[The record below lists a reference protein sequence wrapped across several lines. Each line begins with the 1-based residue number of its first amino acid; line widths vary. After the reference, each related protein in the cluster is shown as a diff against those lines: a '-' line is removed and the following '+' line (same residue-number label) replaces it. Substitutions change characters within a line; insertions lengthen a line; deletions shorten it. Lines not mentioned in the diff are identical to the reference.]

1 MSAVIEVLSI
11 YLMAGI
17 LLASFI
23 AAYAVTKGNTRLNRI
38 FAILSGLVGVFL
50 FGYLLELNSDSLPQM
65 IFWNQIQYIGLP
77 FYPAFWLLLSMT
89 YTDQRPKKSVR
100 LKRGLIFVIPAL
112 TFLIRLTN
120 DWHHLYY
127 RSMSVGHT
135 AGFPVMLLE
144 KGPWY
149 YLNWAYIGA
158 CLIYATRL
166 YLRQKNLPKAM
177 MHGHY
182 LMLASS
188 LMPYLGLCLI
198 LIDPFNSGLD
208 FTAIIMPI
216 SLFLVTVALF
226 RYDFLAVQTLA
237 RDIVF
242 EKGKDA
248 LILIDAQH
256 LIKDSNQRAKLI
268 FPELTSNAY
277 GHLIEETL
285 ASRTDLLTKIKDH
298 TDRDVPFQVEIG
310 VNTYEAQTIRLTGK
324 TGYEAGLL
332 IALSDI
338 TDRRRFQE
346 KLKMLASRDS
356 LTGLFNRATFI
367 ESAEEAIRLARR
379 MQQPC
384 SLIMIDI
391 DHFKAI
397 NDTYGHAAGD
407 LALKTI
413 GEKLKSFFRVGDIVG
428 RIGGE
433 EFAVLLLGATLAHTE
448 RIVDRFRDELAG
460 MPIIFNGHEI
470 RMTISIGV
478 TERTDLTNELDEL
491 LRLADEALYDA
502 KRSGRNCVR
511 FRRPA

>member
-1 MSAVIEVLSI
+1 MSTIIEILSI

-65 IFWNQIQYIGLP
+65 IFWNQIQYIALP
-77 FYPAFWLLLSMT
+77 FYPAFWLVLSMT

-100 LKRGLIFVIPAL
+100 LKRGQIFVIPTV

-127 RSMSVGHT
+127 RSMSMGHT

-149 YLNWAYIGA
+149 YLNWAYIGV

-166 YLRQKNLPKAM
+166 YLRQKNLPRAM
-177 MHGHY
+177 MRGHY

-188 LMPYLGLCLI
+188 LMPYLALCLI
-198 LIDPFNSGLD
+198 LINPYNSGLD

-216 SLFLVTVALF
+216 SLYLVMVALF

-268 FPELTSNAY
+268 FPELASNAY

-285 ASRTDLLTKIKDH
+285 THRTDLLTRIKQRADQ
-298 TDRDVPFQVEIG
+298 DVPFQIELG
-310 VNTYEAQTIRLTGK
+310 DSTYEVQTIRLTGK

-346 KLKMLASRDS
+346 KLKMLASKDG
-356 LTGLFNRATFI
+356 LTGLLNRATFI
-367 ESAEEAIRLARR
+367 ESAEEAIKLARQ

-391 DHFKAI
+391 DHFKVI

-413 GEKLKSFFRVGDIVG
+413 GGKLKSFFRAGDIVG

-433 EFAVLLLGATLAHTE
+433 EFAVLLLGASLSHSE
-448 RIVDRFRDELAG
+448 KIVDRFRDDLAG

-470 RMTISIGV
+470 LMTVSIGV
-478 TERTDLTNELDEL
+478 TERTDQAHELDEL
-491 LRLADEALYDA
+491 LRMADEALYDA